1 MSIQS
6 IKGSDVPPVR
16 GELLGR
22 VALITGAASGIGLA
36 ISKRLL
42 QEGAQIAML
51 DINEEALEERRN
63 ELSKD
68 EYAARIITIK
78 CDITKESDVS
88 SAVEEIVKHFGH
100 LNIAINNAGVT
111 VNGPA
116 DQCTLEEW
124 EWVMGVNCTG
134 SFLISREAIKAFKR
148 QKSGGVLVFI
158 NSDNSIKPSKQS
170 IAYNTSKAGVL
181 HMARTIANEFGPDNI
196 RANSIL
202 PGAVFG
208 GSGMWTQEM
217 RIARAKVHNFHPDE
231 LEEEYKKNNA
241 LGVIIDPAEIA
252 ELVVF
257 LSSDRSAKMTGNALV
272 IDGGGLGGYVR

>member
-1 MSIQS
+1 VANQLLNNKDNTIAE
-6 IKGSDVPPVR
+6 
-16 GELLGR
+16 GELLDR

-42 QEGAQIAML
+42 HEGALIAML
-51 DINEEALEERRN
+51 DINQNSLDKTRN
-63 ELSKD
+63 ELSIENDSTKILSL
-68 EYAARIITIK
+68 R
-78 CDITKESDVS
+78 CDITKENDVV
-88 SAVEEIVKHFGH
+88 SAVGKIVEHFGK
-100 LNIAINNAGVT
+100 LDIAINNAGVT

-134 SFLISREAIKAFKR
+134 SFLVSREAIKAFKR
-148 QKSGGVLVFI
+148 QNSGGVLVYI

-257 LSSDRSAKMTGNALV
+257 LSSDRAAKMTGNALV

>member
-1 MSIQS
+1 MENQLQNHTDSS
-6 IKGSDVPPVR
+6 SNE
-16 GELLGR
+16 GELFNR

-42 QEGAQIAML
+42 HEGALIAML
-51 DINEEALEERRN
+51 DVNQDGLDKTRN
-63 ELSKD
+63 ELSIEKD
-68 EYAARIITIK
+68 STRILSLR
-78 CDITKESDVS
+78 CDITKENDVI
-88 SAVEEIVKHFGH
+88 SAVERIVEHFGK

-116 DQCTLEEW
+116 DQCTLEDW

-148 QKSGGVLVFI
+148 QKSGGVLVYI

-181 HMARTIANEFGPDNI
+181 HMARTIANEFGSDNI

-241 LGVIIDPAEIA
+241 LGVIIDPDEIA

>member
-1 MSIQS
+1 MSIAS
-6 IKGSDVPPVR
+6 TSNSDFHPEK
-16 GELLGR
+16 GELINR

-42 QEGAQIAML
+42 HAGAQVAML
-51 DINEEALEERRN
+51 DINLDALESQKY
-63 ELSKD
+63 ELSQGGD
-68 EYAARIITIK
+68 SARIFTLL
-78 CDITKESDVS
+78 CDITKEEDVV
-88 SAVEEIVKHFGH
+88 SAIHKVVGHFGQ
-100 LNIAINNAGVT
+100 LNIAINNAGVS
-111 VNGPA
+111 VSVPS
-116 DQCTLEEW
+116 DECTLEEW
-124 EWVMGVNCTG
+124 NWVMGVNCTG
-134 SFLISREAIKAFKR
+134 SFLVSRESIKVFKK
-148 QKSGGVLVFI
+148 QKTGGVLVYV
-158 NSDNSIKPSKQS
+158 NSDNSLKPSKHFL
-170 IAYNTSKAGVL
+170 AYNSSKAAVL

-208 GSGMWTQEM
+208 GSSMWTQEL
-217 RIARAKVHNFHPDE
+217 REARARIHGFHPDK

-252 ELVVF
+252 ELVLF